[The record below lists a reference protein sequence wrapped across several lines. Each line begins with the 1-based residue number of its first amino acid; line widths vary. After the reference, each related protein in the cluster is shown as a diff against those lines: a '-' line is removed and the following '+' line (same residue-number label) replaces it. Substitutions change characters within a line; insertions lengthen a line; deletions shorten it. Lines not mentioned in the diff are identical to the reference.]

1 SALITD
7 GAMNGT
13 RRNSLTNPEPM
24 KPGEVY
30 ELKIPM
36 APTGWVI
43 PAGHRLRLAISSAD
57 FPNLW
62 PTPYRATN
70 RVYRGAA
77 AHLSRVVLPVVAKST
92 VAPPEFLPPPELR
105 RLVTSS
111 GGLPPIQQVLYD
123 QITNVAT
130 VLNRSGGG
138 TTVLDEQLGSV
149 TGQSEFRC
157 SASADNPAQA
167 SIVGKHKI
175 AFRREDGDIEVTAE
189 STIRSTETHFHVTI
203 NIHVTR
209 NGLTFFQ
216 KQWLL
221 TEPRRLL

>member
-1 SALITD
+1 
-7 GAMNGT
+7 MQ
-13 RRNSLTNPEPM
+13 
-24 KPGEVY
+24 PGEIY

-43 PAGHRLRLAISSAD
+43 PAGHRLRLAVSSAD

-70 RVYRGAA
+70 RVYRGG

-92 VAPPEFLPPPELR
+92 VAPPEFLPPPDLR

-111 GGLPPIQQVLYD
+111 GGPPPLQQVLYD
-123 QITNVAT
+123 QITNAAT
-130 VLNRSGGG
+130 VLFRTGG
-138 TTVLDEQLGSV
+138 TTVLDDQLGSV
-149 TGQSEFRC
+149 IGEHDFRC
-157 SASADNPAQA
+157 TASADNPAQA
-167 SIVGKHKI
+167 SIVGTHKI

-189 STIRSTETHFHVTI
+189 SSIRSTETHFHVTV

-209 NGLTFFQ
+209 NGISFFQ